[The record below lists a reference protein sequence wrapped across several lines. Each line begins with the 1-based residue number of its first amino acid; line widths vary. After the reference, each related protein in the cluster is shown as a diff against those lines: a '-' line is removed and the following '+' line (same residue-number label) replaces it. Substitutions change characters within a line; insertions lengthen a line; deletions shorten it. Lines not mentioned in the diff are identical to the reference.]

1 MFESWVI
8 ISVAAAFFQNLR
20 SALQKHLKGKLSNSA
35 AAYSRFL
42 YALPFSLLYLLCLH
56 QISGKA
62 LPAINATF
70 FIYCLLGSIAQILFT
85 VILLWMFSFKSFA
98 VGTTFSKLEVIV
110 VAVLGAVMLHDT
122 LSIMAVVAI
131 IICAAGVVT
140 LTAGQSGIKVR
151 ALFQQLFSR
160 DTLVGLICAFFLGSS
175 VVCFRGASLS
185 LQHSD
190 VLMAA
195 ATTLA
200 VTLLIQTVLMGFWIT
215 WREAEQWK
223 KLAQEWR
230 WATAVGAMGILTSI
244 GWFTAFT
251 MQNASFVRA
260 VGNIE
265 LLFTYL
271 FSIRVFREK
280 VSKVEIAGMLLIVT
294 GILFL
299 LLAG

>member
-1 MFESWVI
+1 MLESWVV

-42 YALPFSLLYLLCLH
+42 YALPFSLLYLLGLH
-56 QISGKA
+56 WFSGKA
-62 LPAINATF
+62 TPTVNSTF
-70 FIYCLLGSIAQILFT
+70 FIYCLLGSVAQILFT

-110 VAVLGAVMLHDT
+110 VAILGAVMLQDRLT
-122 LSIMAVVAI
+122 ATAIVAI
-131 IICAAGVVT
+131 TICAAGVVT

-151 ALFQQLFSR
+151 TLFQQVFSR
-160 DTLVGLICAFFLGSS
+160 DTLIGLVCAFFLGGS

-185 LQHSD
+185 LQHND
-190 VLMAA
+190 VLMSA
-195 ATTLA
+195 ATTLV
-200 VTLLIQTVLMGFWIT
+200 VTLIIQTVLMGMWIT
-215 WREAEQWK
+215 WREPEQWK

-251 MQNASFVRA
+251 MQNAGFVRA

-271 FSIRVFREK
+271 FSTRVFREK
-280 VSKVEIAGMLLIVT
+280 VSHIEICGMLLIVT

-299 LLAG
+299 LSAG